1 MQSHYS
7 VKGAAASL
15 GLGTDNCR
23 EVEVDSRGRMRAE
36 HLEQLIAEDLAQGR
50 RPFFV
55 NCTAGTTVLGAFD
68 PINAIADICE
78 QHGVWLHVDVGARTS
93 ASKRSILRFV
103 ITEKAPTRAFSWLK
117 ASNTAFT
124 FKTLLRHYT
133 KGTLTPQSLNV
144 KLGPRRKSHKG
155 RVGWLA

>member
-103 ITEKAPTRAFSWLK
+103 ITKKTPIRA
-117 ASNTAFT
+117 
-124 FKTLLRHYT
+124 
-133 KGTLTPQSLNV
+133 LT
-144 KLGPRRKSHKG
+144 H
-155 RVGWLA
+155 A

>member
-78 QHGVWLHVDVGARTS
+78 QHGVWLHVDVGALTLSPVLPVVS
-93 ASKRSILRFV
+93 ACRLRG
-103 ITEKAPTRAFSWLK
+103 AA
-117 ASNTAFT
+117 AS
-124 FKTLLRHYT
+124 
-133 KGTLTPQSLNV
+133 
-144 KLGPRRKSHKG
+144 
-155 RVGWLA
+155 

>member
-78 QHGVWLHVDVGARTS
+78 QHGVWLHVDVGARNP
-93 ASKRSILRFV
+93 AQCYQCR
-103 ITEKAPTRAFSWLK
+103 RAGCVGRRPADVPHGAAGEVRGRGEGGQPHLEP
-117 ASNTAFT
+117 AQAAGGAAAV
-124 FKTLLRHYT
+124 LHPP
-133 KGTLTPQSLNV
+133 PQ
-144 KLGPRRKSHKG
+144 GEG
-155 RVGWLA
+155 

>member
-93 ASKRSILRFV
+93 ASKRSNRRFV
-103 ITEKAPTRAFSWLK
+103 ISFE
-117 ASNTAFT
+117 
-124 FKTLLRHYT
+124 TLLRHYA
-133 KGTLTPQSLNV
+133 KWALTPRSLNM
-144 KLGPRRKSHKG
+144 KLGP
-155 RVGWLA
+155 

>member
-78 QHGVWLHVDVGARTS
+78 QHGVWLHVDVGARAPAQS
-93 ASKRSILRFV
+93 VLPVSVCRLRG
-103 ITEKAPTRAFSWLK
+103 AA
-117 ASNTAFT
+117 AC
-124 FKTLLRHYT
+124 
-133 KGTLTPQSLNV
+133 
-144 KLGPRRKSHKG
+144 
-155 RVGWLA
+155 